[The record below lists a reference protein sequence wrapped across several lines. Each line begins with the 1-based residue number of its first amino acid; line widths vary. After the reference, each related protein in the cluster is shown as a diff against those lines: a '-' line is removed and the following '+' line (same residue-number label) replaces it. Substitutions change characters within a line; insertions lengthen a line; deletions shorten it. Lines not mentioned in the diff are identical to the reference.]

1 MSPARAIR
9 PLVFLDQLAARSL
22 ERPRDHRTAGV
33 DVLPSVGLNSLYEL
47 TDNFGSRGCNIRSR
61 PKNHEDRAHNI
72 VPNDLDLGVRAR
84 CKFSVL
90 AA

>member
-1 MSPARAIR
+1 L
-9 PLVFLDQLAARSL
+9 LVFLDQLAARSL
-22 ERPRDHRTAGV
+22 DRLCDHRTAGV

-47 TDNFGSRGCNIRSR
+47 TDNSALGVATSAAGPKTTKTALTVFF
-61 PKNHEDRAHNI
+61 PKN
-72 VPNDLDLGVRAR
+72 LDLGVQAR